1 MATTVYEV
9 AVELGR
15 PTPAQDSVQ
24 WSQWSQWIART
35 YRDIERRFGVAYST
49 LDPGVVDDVV
59 LLAVAEHARNPDG
72 VDSYTVSVDDGSD
85 TKRYTHSSGRIVI
98 RDEWWAML
106 SPAAASGV
114 GSTQTYGM
122 SDYDAAILYGTG

>member
-15 PTPAQDSVQ
+15 PTPTAGSVQ
-24 WSQWSQWIART
+24 DLQWSQWITRT
-35 YRDIERRFGVAYST
+35 YRDIERRFGTAYSA
-49 LDPGVVDDVV
+49 LDPAVVDDVV

-85 TKRYTHSSGRIVI
+85 TKRYKHSSGRIVI

-106 SPAAASGV
+106 SPVAVSGV